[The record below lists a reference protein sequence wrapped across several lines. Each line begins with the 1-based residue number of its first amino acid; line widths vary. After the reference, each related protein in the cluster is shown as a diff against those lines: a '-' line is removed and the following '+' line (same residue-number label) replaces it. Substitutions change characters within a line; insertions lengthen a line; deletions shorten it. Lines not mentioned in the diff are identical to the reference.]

1 MRVAPSNSNKRASFE
16 RRRITNSRVM
26 GAKGRAKGFMK
37 EDPSLAR
44 AMGVDGGGG
53 ANDGG
58 GGRWKGGGGRGRGR
72 GDGSGGARRARP
84 MTAISLDK
92 FARAKT
98 STYDKRAVLEK
109 RRNLEAGKVN
119 KYRKVRE
126 RLGDTIERPDG
137 FDPDEYARRLEAQR
151 ATQPAETNADILAM
165 AKRRKGKGG
174 LVLPESRREPT
185 PEPDDAGAE
194 EDEPMDEDMKRML
207 RRMEANDDDSDDA
220 DDADDAGN
228 IVDGERRSGKLGEG
242 MKGVKG
248 GKGWNKTVAAKIK
261 ADKEREENRAELKV
275 LKVKW
280 AEEDAGRKKFFEK
293 RNEGRDKFRKKTR
306 KGQPVMKHRMDAI
319 LEKLQAGQ

>member
-53 ANDGG
+53 AANDG

-119 KYRKVRE
+119 KYRKVNE

-174 LVLPESRREPT
+174 LVLPE
-185 PEPDDAGAE
+185 
-194 EDEPMDEDMKRML
+194 
-207 RRMEANDDDSDDA
+207 
-220 DDADDAGN
+220 
-228 IVDGERRSGKLGEG
+228 
-242 MKGVKG
+242 
-248 GKGWNKTVAAKIK
+248 
-261 ADKEREENRAELKV
+261 
-275 LKVKW
+275 
-280 AEEDAGRKKFFEK
+280 
-293 RNEGRDKFRKKTR
+293 
-306 KGQPVMKHRMDAI
+306 
-319 LEKLQAGQ
+319 